1 MFSRYLNFLSLPDG
15 VFEPPFR
22 FHVDIQ
28 VHGKRGE
35 TSAKDF
41 SRRFVPSG

>member
-1 MFSRYLNFLSLPDG
+1 MLPDG
-15 VFEPPFR
+15 IFEPPFR

-35 TSAKDF
+35 TSAKDL